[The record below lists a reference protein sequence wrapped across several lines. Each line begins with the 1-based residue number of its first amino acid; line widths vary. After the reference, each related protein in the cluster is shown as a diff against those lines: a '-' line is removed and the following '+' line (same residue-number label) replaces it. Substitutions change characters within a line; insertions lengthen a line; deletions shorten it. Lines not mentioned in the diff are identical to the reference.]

1 MMEYKIQHLSIF
13 LSYGLKSHILDLQRI
28 YLFFL
33 KKNQSFPFHI
43 PSLHDKQT
51 YGAVKMDVSI
61 SRCLPFLQKHQ
72 I

>member
-1 MMEYKIQHLSIF
+1 MEYKIQHLSIF
-13 LSYGLKSHILDLQRI
+13 LGYELKSHILDLQRI

-51 YGAVKMDVSI
+51 EYEAVKMDVSI